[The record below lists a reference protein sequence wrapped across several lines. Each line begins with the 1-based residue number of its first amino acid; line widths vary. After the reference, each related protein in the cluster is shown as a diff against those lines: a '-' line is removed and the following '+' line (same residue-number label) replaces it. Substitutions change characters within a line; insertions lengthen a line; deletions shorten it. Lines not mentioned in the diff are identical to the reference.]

1 MPLEVEDGT
10 GKTDADAFISEAY
23 FDDYCD
29 KRGLDYSSYNSTQK
43 EQAIVRATDYLSESF
58 PWKGFKL
65 KERGHVD
72 GEQALAWPRTYIED
86 KNGYAV
92 ASGEVPTEVQKATAE
107 IAFYELGN
115 PFAMQPTYVAHD
127 RVKSERFGP
136 VSFEYDLSSKDASG
150 ARPVLLAVRDLIGAF
165 LDVRAN
171 RLAGRAVRA

>member
-1 MPLEVEDGT
+1 MALVVEDGT
-10 GKTDADAFISEAY
+10 GKTDADAFVTLAW
-23 FDDYCD
+23 FKAYCD
-29 KRGLDYSSYNSTQK
+29 KRGLDYSAYADAAI
-43 EQAIVRATDYLSESF
+43 EQAIVRATDHLSEGY

-65 KERGHVD
+65 KERGHID
-72 GEQALAWPRTYIED
+72 GEQALAWPRSYVVD
-86 KNGYAV
+86 RNGYSV
-92 ASGEVPTEVQKATAE
+92 ASDVVPSEVQKATVE

-115 PFAMQPTYVAHD
+115 PFSMQPVYTPHE

-171 RLAGRAVRA
+171 RLAGKAVRA